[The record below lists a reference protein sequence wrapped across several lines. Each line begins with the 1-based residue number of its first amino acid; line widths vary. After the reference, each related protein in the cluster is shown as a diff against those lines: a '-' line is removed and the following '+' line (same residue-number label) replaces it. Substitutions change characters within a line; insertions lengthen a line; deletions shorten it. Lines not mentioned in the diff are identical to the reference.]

1 MDRSAANK
9 MQTEINSFWEN
20 HFNVKGKLKEPSK
33 QAKQN
38 VVRISDPSMKYR
50 AFGRVQTVFQP

>member
-9 MQTEINSFWEN
+9 MQAEINSFWEN
-20 HFNVKGKLKEPSK
+20 HFNVKGKLKEPNK

-38 VVRISDPSMKYR
+38 EVRITYPSIKYR
-50 AFGRVQTVFQP
+50 ASGRVQRVF